1 MRSFIEEILKY
12 NSLSIVGLEKNTGK
26 TECLNYILR
35 GIKDSRRRIAVT
47 SIGVD
52 GESRDQLC
60 RTPKPEIELFEGMV
74 FVTSEKHYREKR
86 LTAEVLDVSEL
97 RTSLGRLVTAK
108 VICPGKVL
116 LSGPVDTATLK
127 LLIENLVYFGADTV
141 IVDGAL
147 SRLSLASPVITEA
160 MVLTT
165 GAVVSADIA
174 QLVRKTK
181 YAYDLI
187 CLERAIESLL
197 LQEIDKGIWAIDE
210 DGEIHDLEIPSVFL
224 LEKSG
229 GDIFRYGRRLF
240 VAGAVS
246 DKLLQFLRMQK
257 EPVELV
263 IRDFTRM
270 FATPESFYAFL
281 KKGGKLEVVW
291 QTKLLAVCIN
301 PQSPGG
307 FCMDSDVLR
316 EAMQQQLDVP
326 VFDVRKM

>member
-35 GIKDSRRRIAVT
+35 GIKDSGRRIAVT